1 MDADPTLSQ
10 VFPMKKYDILLVD
23 DDPFILNGMGKDL
36 EGEGYRV
43 TTADSGEKAIK
54 VLDENIFDLVI
65 TDLVM
70 GAVDGIAVLKKS
82 KEIRLETMVMI
93 LTGYGDM
100 PSAIEA
106 LRSDADDYLLK
117 PCEMDE
123 LHLRISICLKK
134 LELCRKIKI
143 YEKLLPVCCACK
155 KVRVATDKN
164 SRNDVWVP
172 MEKYIREKAGLHVDS
187 IYCPKCAESFSELGV
202 HIDLDPIHLNDI
214 TE

>member
-1 MDADPTLSQ
+1 
-10 VFPMKKYDILLVD
+10 MKRYDILLVD
-23 DDPFILNGMGKDL
+23 DDPFILDGIGEDL

-43 TTADSGEKAIK
+43 TTAENGEKAIK
-54 VLDENIFDLVI
+54 VLDENPFDLVI

-70 GAVDGIAVLKKS
+70 GVVDGIAVLKKS
-82 KEIRLETMVMI
+82 KEISLETMVMI

-106 LRSDADDYLLK
+106 IRSDADDYLLK

-123 LHLRISICLKK
+123 LHFRISNCLEK

-143 YEKLLPVCCACK
+143 YEGALPVCCACK

-164 SRNDVWVP
+164 PGSDVWVP
-172 MEKYIREKAGLHVDS
+172 MEKYINEKAGLRVES
-187 IYCPKCAESFSELGV
+187 IYCPE
-202 HIDLDPIHLNDI
+202 
-214 TE
+214 